1 MVITL
6 VHSRL
11 LPVFDDNSLPGLPL
25 KTWIVIPTYN
35 EAENLPLLFKSLF
48 ELPLDDLT
56 ILIVDDNS
64 PDGTGKLAEELG
76 RKYKNRV
83 RCLHRAGKLGL
94 GTAYIEGFQYALHEG
109 AEAICQMDADFS
121 HPLETI
127 PLMSRLSSEFDLV
140 IGSRYVAGGALDERW
155 PAWRK
160 FLSGFGNAYA
170 RTILRLP
177 VHDATGGFRFWR
189 RATLEGIPLE
199 RVKSNGYVFQVEMV
213 YLARLLGFNMIETP
227 IYFADRRWGK
237 SKMSFRIQLEA
248 AIKTWSLIARYRDLR
263 RKSIKQA

>member
-1 MVITL
+1 
-6 VHSRL
+6 
-11 LPVFDDNSLPGLPL
+11 LPL
-25 KTWIVIPTYN
+25 
-35 EAENLPLLFKSLF
+35 E
-48 ELPLDDLT
+48 DLVV
-56 ILIVDDNS
+56 LIVDDAS
-64 PDGTGKLAEELG
+64 PDGTGEMAEELSP
-76 RKYKNRV
+76 RYDNRV

-94 GTAYIEGFQYALHEG
+94 GTAYIEGFQFALNEG

-127 PLMSRLSSEFDLV
+127 PLMARFSEEFDLV

-155 PAWRK
+155 PRWRK
-160 FLSGFGNAYA
+160 FLSGFGNTYA

-177 VHDATGGFRFWR
+177 VHDVTGGFRFWR
-189 RATLEGIPLE
+189 RATLAGLPLD

-213 YLARLLGFNMIETP
+213 YIARKLGFNMIETP

-248 AIKTWSLIARYRDLR
+248 AVHTWYLIGRYRDLG
-263 RKSIKQA
+263 KTSAKNT